1 MRRYALLLI
10 VIALIAAGCGA
21 QQPTAAPPTADAGG
35 PTATSASIATPAGPV
50 AGFTQPVDQAL
61 TQPVDQA
68 LDMTGMATPPPA
80 GTAVVAAA
88 NTPDPLAS
96 IQFTSITFLQTG
108 GSSDARILIVLKGDG
123 TFTRNDVPGSISADQ
138 VAMIDD
144 YLNQINFFRISGTFT
159 SANVRPDQH
168 TYSVLVEKD
177 GASATINMQDGL
189 VPPELAR
196 LLAMLSTLGA
206 SA

>member
-1 MRRYALLLI
+1 MRRYALFLI
-10 VIALIAAGCGA
+10 VIAVIAAGCGA
-21 QQPTAAPPTADAGG
+21 QQPTAAPPTANSGD
-35 PTATSASIATPAGPV
+35 PTATSASLATPAGPV
-50 AGFTQPVDQAL
+50 AGF

-108 GSSDARILIVLKGDG
+108 GSIDARILIVLKGDG
-123 TFTRNDVPGSISADQ
+123 TFTRNDVPGTISANQ
-138 VAMIDD
+138 VAIIDD

-189 VPPELAR
+189 VPPELTR

>member
-61 TQPVDQA
+61 
-68 LDMTGMATPPPA
+68 DMTVMATPPPA

-123 TFTRNDVPGSISADQ
+123 SFTRNDVPGSISADQ

>member
-21 QQPTAAPPTADAGG
+21 QQPTAAPPTADAGS

-50 AGFTQPVDQAL
+50 AGF

-123 TFTRNDVPGSISADQ
+123 SFTRNDVPGSISADQ

>member
-10 VIALIAAGCGA
+10 VIAVIAAGCGA
-21 QQPTAAPPTADAGG
+21 QQPTAAPPTANPGD
-35 PTATSASIATPAGPV
+35 PTATSASLATPAGPV
-50 AGFTQPVDQAL
+50 AGF

-96 IQFTSITFLQTG
+96 IQFTTITFLQSG
-108 GSSDARILIVLKGDG
+108 GSSDTQILVVLKGDG

>member
-50 AGFTQPVDQAL
+50 AGF

>member
-10 VIALIAAGCGA
+10 VIAVIAAGCGA

-35 PTATSASIATPAGPV
+35 PTATSASLATPAGPV
-50 AGFTQPVDQAL
+50 AGF

-96 IQFTSITFLQTG
+96 IQFTSITFLQSG

>member
-10 VIALIAAGCGA
+10 VIAVIAAGCGA
-21 QQPTAAPPTADAGG
+21 QQPTAVPPTVDAGA
-35 PTATSASIATPAGPV
+35 PTATSASLATPAGPV
-50 AGFTQPVDQAL
+50 AGF

-96 IQFTSITFLQTG
+96 IQFTTITFLQSG
-108 GSSDARILIVLKGDG
+108 GSNNTQILVVLKGDG

>member
-10 VIALIAAGCGA
+10 VIAVIAAGCGA
-21 QQPTAAPPTADAGG
+21 QQPTAAPPTANPGG

-50 AGFTQPVDQAL
+50 AGF

-96 IQFTSITFLQTG
+96 IQFTTITFLQSG
-108 GSSDARILIVLKGDG
+108 GSNDTRILVVLKGDG

>member
-50 AGFTQPVDQAL
+50 AGF

-123 TFTRNDVPGSISADQ
+123 SFTRNDVPGSISADQ

>member
-10 VIALIAAGCGA
+10 VIAVIAAGCGA
-21 QQPTAAPPTADAGG
+21 QQPTAAPPTVDAGA
-35 PTATSASIATPAGPV
+35 PTATSASLATPAGPV
-50 AGFTQPVDQAL
+50 AGF

-96 IQFTSITFLQTG
+96 IQFTTITFLQSG
-108 GSSDARILIVLKGDG
+108 GSNDTQILVVLKGDG

>member
-61 TQPVDQA
+61 
-68 LDMTGMATPPPA
+68 DMTGMATPPPA

-96 IQFTSITFLQTG
+96 IQFTSITFLQSS
-108 GSSDARILIVLKGDG
+108 GSSDARILIVLKSDG

>member
-10 VIALIAAGCGA
+10 VIAVIAAGCGA
-21 QQPTAAPPTADAGG
+21 QQPTAAPPTVDAGA
-35 PTATSASIATPAGPV
+35 PTATSASLATPAGPV
-50 AGFTQPVDQAL
+50 AGF

-96 IQFTSITFLQTG
+96 IQFTTITFLQSG
-108 GSSDARILIVLKGDG
+108 GSNNTQILVVLKGDG

>member
-10 VIALIAAGCGA
+10 VIAVIAAGCGA
-21 QQPTAAPPTADAGG
+21 QQPTAAPPTTNSGD
-35 PTATSASIATPAGPV
+35 PTATSASLATPAGPV

-61 TQPVDQA
+61 
-68 LDMTGMATPPPA
+68 DMTGMATPPPP

-96 IQFTSITFLQTG
+96 IQFTTITFLQSG
-108 GSSDARILIVLKGDG
+108 GSNDTQILVVLKGDG